1 MRRHRWSC
9 RMQANSKDNP
19 LRAGMRIEHSAP
31 PCAIVIF
38 GASGDLTKRKL
49 LPALYRLSA
58 ERLLPAEFAGV
69 GVARQQMSD
78 EEFRTQM
85 REAVSEQEEEEE
97 VDEAVW

>member
-31 PCAIVIF
+31 PCAVVIF

-49 LPALYRLSA
+49 LPALYRLPQQ
-58 ERLLPAEFAGV
+58 RLLPAEFVIV
-69 GVARQQMSD
+69 GLARHQMSD
-78 EEFRTQM
+78 AEFHTQM
-85 REAVSEQEEEEE
+85 RAAVQEQ
-97 VDEAVW
+97 DESGEFDETV